1 VVNIPSKIR
10 LAVLLLILHGPAVG
24 SPTDS
29 PRKAVDAFGAAL
41 IAGDADQLRAVFP
54 SRGKVRVHLVYLGP
68 EQGALRGSQLHAVL
82 QDFLERGN
90 VTAFEIRTVERSEH
104 QALASADVALIDPD
118 GKRAKV
124 RLHLSLE
131 PEDDRWVL
139 REMRESSP

>member
-1 VVNIPSKIR
+1 MNIPSKIR
-10 LAVLLLILHGPAVG
+10 LAILLLILPGLAVA
-24 SPTDS
+24 SPIDA

-41 IAGDADQLRAVFP
+41 IAGDADQLRSVFP
-54 SRGKVRVHLVYLGP
+54 GQGKVRVHLVSLGP

-90 VTAFEIRTVERSEH
+90 VTAFKIRTVERSEH
-104 QALASADVALIDPD
+104 QALASVDVALIDPD
-118 GKRAKV
+118 GARARV